1 VRVWIGILCSIPAVW
16 GADVPRAHIREAA
29 ARAVTLL
36 QSSQKTWYAKQSCSS
51 CHHQFLPALAFQAA
65 RGQGIPID
73 ETSAHA
79 DAVKAF
85 VYTDPDRAVQYTSL
99 IEPAMDDAF
108 RLVSANAAGV
118 RPNLVTAVYARL
130 IASRQNPDG
139 DWDGFH
145 GRPPSSYSGFTQTA
159 LALRAIQLYSHPSQR
174 ADVHARIVRARNWL
188 ASHSPRNTEE
198 RTWQLLGLSWAEA
211 DRTNMDQAA
220 RALAG
225 NQQPD
230 GGWNSLDGRAS
241 DAYSTGEALVALH
254 DAGGMPASDPVW
266 RRGADFLLKT
276 QAADGSWYVATRIHA
291 PISPPYFETG
301 YPYGHN
307 QYISAMGAC
316 WAVMAL
322 TRALGPAR
330 PPAEPSLK
338 EAEPSS
344 LAPWAETVLFGTA
357 GDLKH
362 MLDNGLDPNSA
373 TPTGGTTALMMAAP
387 DLEKMKLLVDRGA
400 KVNARAKTKYSALMV
415 TAQYRDS
422 SAAIRWLLDRGAEVR
437 LPPGQGAPLFNA
449 NPLFLAAYAGNA
461 DILRKLRDCG
471 IKVDDTMVVAGTF
484 PSTPLMGAALL
495 GKTSV
500 VRALL
505 DIGAAVDR
513 PEADTGF
520 TALDETVIGNDID
533 MVRLLISRGADVNHI
548 DNLGMTPLLWAAS
561 ADFGDSAMVDLLL
574 HSGAHA
580 GARSKDGLTAI
591 DLARKYKHTHLLA
604 SLGSRQ

>member
-1 VRVWIGILCSIPAVW
+1 MPG
-16 GADVPRAHIREAA
+16 AHIRPCDYPAA
-29 ARAVTLL
+29 IESKDVVRQT
-36 QSSQKTWYAKQSCSS
+36 SCAS

-73 ETSAHA
+73 EASAHA

-85 VYTDPDRAVQYTSL
+85 VYTDLDRAVQYANL
-99 IEPAMDDAF
+99 IEPAMDDAY

-130 IASRQNPDG
+130 IANRQNPDG
-139 DWDGFH
+139 DWDGFRA
-145 GRPPSSYSGFTQTA
+145 RPPASYSGFTQTA
-159 LALRAIQLYSHPSQR
+159 LALRAIQLYSHPSQS
-174 ADVHARIVRARNWL
+174 ADVHARIMRARNWL

-198 RTWQLLGLSWAEA
+198 RTYQLLGLSWATA
-211 DRTNMDQAA
+211 DRANLDGAA
-220 RALAG
+220 RALVAT
-225 NQQPD
+225 QQPD
-230 GGWNSLDGRAS
+230 GGWNSLDGRSS

-254 DAGGMPASDPVW
+254 DAGGMLTSDSAW
-266 RRGADFLLKT
+266 RRGVDFLLKT
-276 QAADGSWYVATRIHA
+276 QAADGSWNVATRIHA
-291 PISPPYFETG
+291 PISPPYFESG

-307 QYISAMGAC
+307 QFISAMGAC

-322 TRALGPAR
+322 TRALGPALLAA
-330 PPAEPSLK
+330 PPALK
-338 EAEPSS
+338 EAEPSG

-362 MLDNGLDPNSA
+362 LLDNGLDANSA
-373 TPTGGTTALMMAAP
+373 TQTGGTTALMMAAP
-387 DLEKMKLLVDRGA
+387 DLEKMQLLVGRGA
-400 KVNARAKTKYSALMV
+400 KVNTRAKTKYSALMV
-415 TAQYRDS
+415 TAQFRDS
-422 SAAIRWLLDRGAEVR
+422 SAAIGWLLERGAEVR

-461 DILRKLRDCG
+461 DILRKLRDSG
-471 IKVDDTMVVAGTF
+471 IQVDDTMLVAGTF
-484 PSTPLMGAALL
+484 PSTPLVGAALL

-520 TALDETVIGNDID
+520 TALDEAVLGNDID
-533 MVRLLISRGADVNHI
+533 MVRLLISRGAEVNHV
-548 DNLGMTPLLWAAS
+548 DSLGMTPLLWAAS
-561 ADFGDSAMVDLLL
+561 ADFGDSAMADLLL
-574 HSGAHA
+574 HAGAHA
-580 GARSKDGLTAI
+580 DARTKDGLTAI
-591 DLARKYKHTHLLA
+591 DLARKYKRTHLLA